1 MLKRMNNASDCNLFK
16 YWLCLTFF
24 TLFCFYTFDDFHICL
39 FIFIVVVDP
48 KMIRPVTQKPWH
60 DPNREFSDPLH
71 PYCCWWWWR
80 RVSRGSDKNL
90 RFFFWRRQW
99 QVGEKGGGL
108 WGEQQQ
114 QWLVQFPWLRYE
126 GQAMVCLYCRTC
138 GRSVAG
144 RTHFVNGSTQF
155 KVQSL
160 KLHNESQKHKT
171 CRDRCIT
178 WSSQPLPTSFNR
190 IDESNRSAENV
201 EMIIK
206 FNTAYNITKEELPFT
221 KINKWC
227 YLIRGPSQQ
236 VGTLLFL

>member
-1 MLKRMNNASDCNLFK
+1 MAKKAGGSGENNNNGWCSSRGYDMR
-16 YWLCLTFF
+16 
-24 TLFCFYTFDDFHICL
+24 D
-39 FIFIVVVDP
+39 
-48 KMIRPVTQKPWH
+48 KPW
-60 DPNREFSDPLH
+60 
-71 PYCCWWWWR
+71 C
-80 RVSRGSDKNL
+80 VSVLQDMWPVR
-90 RFFFWRRQW
+90 
-99 QVGEKGGGL
+99 
-108 WGEQQQ
+108 
-114 QWLVQFPWLRYE
+114 
-126 GQAMVCLYCRTC
+126 
-138 GRSVAG
+138 AG

-178 WSSQPLPTSFNR
+178 RSSQPLPTSFNR
-190 IDESNRSAENV
+190 IDESNRSAEN
-201 EMIIK
+201 EEIIIK